1 MICPQ
6 CQGEYREGFTT
17 CSTCEIPLVPSP
29 ENSDDER
36 HVRFVPLVIAVILG
50 MIAFLAFSLWQRGD
64 LAWYWFLLSFA
75 VASLWATRFGMK
87 LW

>member
-1 MICPQ
+1 
-6 CQGEYREGFTT
+6 
-17 CSTCEIPLVPSP
+17 VPSP